1 MSSKK
6 YVVIPAGGR
15 GVRLGSE
22 LPKQFLEI
30 NGKPVLR
37 HTIEK
42 FLSAFGDDISVIIVL
57 PQDMKEYWRKYC
69 ASNCFIERY
78 ILVQGGITRFHSV
91 QNALRYVK
99 EDSIVAVHDGVRPLV
114 SAGMIRRLFAEAE
127 SCPAVVPALPVVESL
142 REISGDGSSVSVDRS
157 RFVAVQTPQVF
168 RSDVLKKAYGQ
179 AYLQSF
185 TDDATVV
192 QACGYP
198 IRLVPGER
206 TNIKITTRED
216 LESAALLLGR

>member
-1 MSSKK
+1 M
-6 YVVIPAGGR
+6 
-15 GVRLGSE
+15 RLGSE

-57 PQDMKEYWRKYC
+57 PQDMKEYWQKYC
-69 ASNCFIERY
+69 ASNCFMERY
-78 ILVQGGITRFHSV
+78 ILARGGITRFHSV

-99 EDSIVAVHDGVRPLV
+99 GDSIVAVHDGVRPLV
-114 SAGMIRRLFAEAE
+114 SAGMIKRLFEEAE
-127 SCPAVVPALPVVESL
+127 TCPAVVPALPIVESL
-142 REISGDGSSVSVDRS
+142 REISENGSSVSVDRS

-168 RSDVLKKAYGQ
+168 QSDVLKTAYAQ
-179 AYLQSF
+179 AYSQSF

-198 IRLVPGER
+198 VRLVTGER